1 MKPFLW
7 PANRQRK
14 ERMRAAV
21 QHSTGISAVGRILVR
36 CRGEL
41 LDGGR

>member
-1 MKPFLW
+1 MKFCLR

-21 QHSTGISAVGRILVR
+21 QHTMGMMAKGRMAAVVSTVR
-36 CRGEL
+36 FL
-41 LDGGR
+41 